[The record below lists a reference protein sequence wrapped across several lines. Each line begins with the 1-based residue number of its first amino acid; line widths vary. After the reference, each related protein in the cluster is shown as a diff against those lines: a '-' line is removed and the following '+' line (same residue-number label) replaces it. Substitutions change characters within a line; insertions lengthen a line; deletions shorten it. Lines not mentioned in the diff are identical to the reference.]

1 MAGDTEPAQTL
12 TTTFRISNVDVE
24 KALKTKHTAMSN
36 LMKEANRLNHYHL
49 PREEGSIHIT
59 PIDGVMLAIMTR
71 LDRYN
76 PCNVISLSL
85 AEKEGRRQALE
96 YIRFLVEYIPGYE
109 NAKLLSLSSQIGI
122 RETRRIYGEYRLT
135 KDDVMNV
142 RKFDDA
148 IGLGASPIEDH
159 HGGKDTKWEFV
170 TEGDAYQIPYRT
182 LVPKIIDGLLVAGR
196 CFSATHLAHASCR
209 SIGQTMTMGQAVGV
223 AASISIDENVE
234 VRDISIARLKGKLIA
249 MGTKLELE

>member
-1 MAGDTEPAQTL
+1 
-12 TTTFRISNVDVE
+12 
-24 KALKTKHTAMSN
+24 
-36 LMKEANRLNHYHL
+36 
-49 PREEGSIHIT
+49 
-59 PIDGVMLAIMTR
+59 
-71 LDRYN
+71 
-76 PCNVISLSL
+76 
-85 AEKEGRRQALE
+85 
-96 YIRFLVEYIPGYE
+96 
-109 NAKLLSLSSQIGI
+109 
-122 RETRRIYGEYRLT
+122 
-135 KDDVMNV
+135 MNV